1 MLALVSLQRDLGMI
15 NEARR
20 LIAILRQIKSVD
32 HESLI
37 AFDDNILVF
46 DWFAGESRILR
57 GKLKMLQ
64 LL

>member
-1 MLALVSLQRDLGMI
+1 MI

-20 LIAILRQIKSVD
+20 LIAILRQMKSVD

-46 DWFAGESRILR
+46 DWYCRRVANL
-57 GKLKMLQ
+57 MWC
-64 LL
+64 